1 MERFQEIDRE
11 VGHRNK
17 LVHPNLRNNEL
28 AKLWLKK
35 RLLNNT
41 LSMGQF
47 KLFELISM
55 VTWAVSSSKA
65 SIIWLT
71 MNATATVAYR
81 LWASVSLT
89 SASMSSNLV
98 VGLSGSTPIQI
109 V

>member
-1 MERFQEIDRE
+1 
-11 VGHRNK
+11 
-17 LVHPNLRNNEL
+17 
-28 AKLWLKK
+28 
-35 RLLNNT
+35 
-41 LSMGQF
+41 MGQF